1 MLPETATLA
10 ERHTGEKEIKQEVRV
25 GSGPRIASP
34 DSTTAFKET
43 ATRSRFTTDRLLR
56 QFRDQFEEFFFLR
69 LIFSYQHLLGSVFFT
84 SGFRWAGW
92 DFLNIFAATPP
103 AEGVRCHGAAEE
115 DLVTAVLTQRLYPTS
130 GVIAVAPHPAA
141 RPVTSSFLLS
151 RWSLSA
157 ARSSS
162 RSTAAP
168 GMLDGRCSWRH
179 SFSWRWKGWLEVGW
193 QSALVCHQAALGE
206 TVKLS
211 C

>member
-1 MLPETATLA
+1 MLPVTATLA

-56 QFRDQFEEFFFLR
+56 QFRDQFEEFFFASYFQLSTPSRKCFLHLWVQMSRMR
-69 LIFSYQHLLGSVFFT
+69 LSQHFCSD
-84 SGFRWAGW
+84 S
-92 DFLNIFAATPP
+92 P

-115 DLVTAVLTQRLYPTS
+115 DLVTGVLTQRLYPTS

-157 ARSSS
+157 ACSSS
-162 RSTAAP
+162 RSAAAP

-179 SFSWRWKGWLEVGW
+179 SFSLRWKGWLEVGW